1 MGCDPALK
9 QPREEFAMNAFTAI
23 EPSVQPFAVLIK
35 RAVVTLIDAA
45 DDPLDR
51 EHRIQVA
58 LEEGAISYAEAY
70 ALRCGD
76 DL

>member
-1 MGCDPALK
+1 
-9 QPREEFAMNAFTAI
+9 MNAFTAR
-23 EPSVQPFAVLIK
+23 EPSAQPFAVLIK
-35 RAVVTLIDAA
+35 RAIVDLIDMAP
-45 DDPLDR
+45 DPLDR

-58 LEEGAISYAEAY
+58 LDEGALTYADAY